1 MISLLLAAALAMS
14 TTPGPRDVQA
24 PGPQGP
30 LEGTLL
36 PAAASRAPIVL
47 IIPGS
52 GPTDRDGNNP
62 LGVKA
67 APYRLLAEA
76 LAADGVSTV
85 RIDKRGMFGS
95 RAAIA
100 DANQVTIADYASD
113 VHAWV
118 KALRAETG
126 ARCIWVAGHS
136 EGGLVAL
143 AAARQPE
150 GICGLVLLSAPGR
163 PLDQIIRA
171 QLQANPANASLLP
184 EAFAALDKLKSGQRV
199 DTTGMNPALMP
210 LFAPAVQAFL
220 AEMMTYDPAELV
232 GAFRGPVLIV
242 QGDRDLQIGLGDARR
257 LAAADAKAKLVI
269 LPGVNHVLKNVATDD
284 RTANFATYANPD
296 LPLGDGVA
304 ASIAA
309 FVKAGGR

>member
-1 MISLLLAAALAMS
+1 MISLLLAATLAAAS
-14 TTPGPRDVQA
+14 TPVSREVEA

-30 LEGTLL
+30 LKGTMLS
-36 PAAASRAPIVL
+36 ASSSRAPVLL

-67 APYRLLAEA
+67 SPYRLLAEA

-100 DANQVTIADYASD
+100 DANQVTIADYAGD
-113 VHAWV
+113 IHAWV

-126 ARCIWVAGHS
+126 ARCVWVAGHS

-143 AAARQPE
+143 ASARQPE
-150 GICGLVLLSAPGR
+150 GICGLVLISAAGR
-163 PLDQIIRA
+163 PLDQIIRE
-171 QLQANPANASLLP
+171 QLQANPANAPLLP
-184 EAFAALDKLKSGQRV
+184 EAFAALDKLKAGQRV

-210 LFAPAVQAFL
+210 LFAPQVQGFL
-220 AEMMTYDPAELV
+220 TEMMTYDPAALV
-232 GAFRGPVLIV
+232 AAFRGPVLIV
-242 QGDRDLQIGLGDARR
+242 QGDKDLQIGEGDARR

-269 LPGVNHVLKNVATDD
+269 LPGVNHVLKAVASDD
-284 RTANFATYANPD
+284 RAANFATYGNPD
-296 LPLGDGVA
+296 LPLADGVA